1 MRKWREENLG
11 VVPAGVPRTLMP
23 SRKKATKR
31 KTSKEISEDESGFL
45 ALAVGSTNTAMQI
58 EQIEQ
63 GLFILRLK
71 NCTIFPY
78 LKFSPVTSK
87 FFKWTCFL
95 RNADKG

>member
-45 ALAVGSTNTAMQI
+45 ALAVGSTDEAVTTVIQ
-58 EQIEQ
+58 Q
-63 GLFILRLK
+63 GLLILRLK

-95 RNADKG
+95 RTDDKS